1 MLARI
6 SNLASCSPA
15 LRTAAIL
22 GAGGLGFALGNLLL
36 ARALTAEEFGLVS
49 LVLALVQIGAAFGSL
64 GLPTLIVRKRFIAD
78 RDLLR
83 TAGALAGVSML
94 VLSLGAL
101 TFYRLPP
108 TLVYLLGAIVV
119 IAALGRVAG
128 AVFQAA
134 QRFGASLFLTQIH
147 NWLLLASVPVIVLLE
162 RRTAVAVA
170 AFMLCSYLVTTT
182 LGWRHAARMQRP
194 AAGRLTW
201 TLFRS
206 EGLSAAGVGLSTNLM
221 FQLDRLVI
229 GRTLPMSDLATYA
242 VVAAIAGSAFRML
255 QVAAGYTLTP
265 RLRAANDRA
274 EALGMLGRE
283 ALFVFGL
290 AVLVGVLVV
299 LATPSLVQLFA
310 GDRYHAS
317 LPLVG
322 AVVAVGF
329 IRIWQAFATSIVS
342 AIGSAREL
350 FWLAIVASAATLL
363 TIVAATSG
371 SRYGLVGLVCG
382 MAVGWLAFAAGAS
395 ILAMLAL
402 SRISRRANLAGSSMH
417 ESFVQ

>member
-1 MLARI
+1 MLARF
-6 SNLASCSPA
+6 SSLASCSPA

-36 ARALTAEEFGLVS
+36 ARVLTAEEFGLVS

-83 TAGALAGVSML
+83 TAGALAGLSML

-108 TLVYLLGAIVV
+108 TLAYLLGGIVI

-147 NWLLLASVPVIVLLE
+147 NWLLLASVPVVVLLE
-162 RRTAVAVA
+162 QRTAVAVA

-182 LGWRHAARMQRP
+182 LGWRHAARVQRP

-206 EGLSAAGVGLSTNLM
+206 EGLSAAGVGLSTSLM

-265 RLRAANDRA
+265 RLRAANDRS

-342 AIGSAREL
+342 AIGSARQL

-363 TIVAATSG
+363 TIVAAASG

-395 ILAMLAL
+395 ILAILAL
-402 SRISRRANLAGSSMH
+402 SRISPRANLAGSSMH
-417 ESFVQ
+417 QSFVQ